1 MKHSTYTDPITYWE
15 EGSDGVES
23 QHESMARICSFGDGD
38 ELVTKGVRVGQLIA
52 TAPQLLDA
60 CQEVLRLLDARTG
73 LNVNG
78 ISVDTHNIREAK
90 SVLKA
95 AIGEAKS

>member
-1 MKHSTYTDPITYWE
+1 MKHSTYTDPITYWSHSGGDIYSQVDDSHIASCD
-15 EGSDGVES
+15 EGEVAPGVD
-23 QHESMARICSFGDGD
+23 APA
-38 ELVTKGVRVGQLIA
+38 LVA
-52 TAPQLLDA
+52 AAPQLLDA

-78 ISVDTHNIREAK
+78 ISVDTHNIREAE

-95 AIGEAKS
+95 AIREAKA